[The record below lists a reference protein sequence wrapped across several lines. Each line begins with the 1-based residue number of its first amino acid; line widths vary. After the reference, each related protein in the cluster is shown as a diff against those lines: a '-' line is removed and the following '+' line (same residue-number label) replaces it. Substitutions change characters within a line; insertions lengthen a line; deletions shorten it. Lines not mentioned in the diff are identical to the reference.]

1 MIDFVQETCTAAR
14 RHLEKVMNPYIVNVT
29 TAAKL
34 CSRALCREDGR
45 CVRKRWNNDA
55 YLHLD
60 PGRYRIRMDRHGE
73 LFVKGELSQD
83 DIDWFA
89 SRFDC
94 LCYSEEPCHYPLVLN
109 AISNFVHGS
118 ASHLQLLSLALLLTC
133 ALLSM
138 HVCLQA

>member
-1 MIDFVQETCTAAR
+1 MIDFVQETCMAAR

-34 CSRALCREDGR
+34 CSRALCQEDGR
-45 CVRKRWNNDA
+45 CVRKRWDSDA

-60 PGRYRIRMDRHGE
+60 PGRYRIRLDHHGE

-94 LCYSEEPCHYPLVLN
+94 LCYSEEPCHSPLVLN
-109 AISNFVHGS
+109 AVSNFVHGS
-118 ASHLQLLSLALLLTC
+118 ASHLQLLSLTLLLAC
-133 ALLSM
+133 AFLS
-138 HVCLQA
+138 VDACL